1 MQHSGNIFLV
11 GLMGAG
17 KTTVGKLL
25 AQHLNKRFVDCDR
38 EIENRS
44 GVSIPLIFEIE
55 GETGFRR
62 RESRMLEELAARDD
76 LVLATGGGAILSE
89 QNRKLLTGRGTVVYL
104 RASVHELWLRT
115 RSDKNRPLLQGN
127 DVRSKLR
134 TLYAQRDP
142 LYREIADIIV
152 DTSRQSV
159 RTLVLQLEQDLQR
172 PGNLSC
178 ANSL

>member
-1 MQHSGNIFLV
+1 
-11 GLMGAG
+11 MGAG

-55 GETGFRR
+55 GEAGFRR
-62 RESRMLEELAARDD
+62 RESRLLEELAARDD
-76 LVLATGGGAILSE
+76 LVLATGGGAVLSG
-89 QNRKLLTGRGTVVYL
+89 QNRKLLASRGTVVYL

-115 RSDKNRPLLQGN
+115 RYDKNRPLLQGN

>member
-1 MQHSGNIFLV
+1 
-11 GLMGAG
+11 MGAG

-115 RSDKNRPLLQGN
+115 RYDKNRPLLQGN

>member
-1 MQHSGNIFLV
+1 M
-11 GLMGAG
+11 
-17 KTTVGKLL
+17 
-25 AQHLNKRFVDCDR
+25 
-38 EIENRS
+38 
-44 GVSIPLIFEIE
+44 
-55 GETGFRR
+55 
-62 RESRMLEELAARDD
+62 
-76 LVLATGGGAILSE
+76 LATGGGAVLSG
-89 QNRKLLTGRGTVVYL
+89 QNRKLLASRGTVVYL

-115 RSDKNRPLLQGN
+115 RYDKNRPLLQGN
-127 DVRSKLR
+127 DVRNKLR